1 MSQRPRREDEMGS
14 VALREWQGV
23 RAKRVDDLLS
33 LHAVVGGTHKGRRRN
48 LEELNHALI
57 LKLAAE
63 FQGFARDLHQVA
75 SERFATEAS
84 NGNSAVET
92 MTLKLLTLNRKL
104 DAGNATPASI
114 GSDFGRLFPSFWQ
127 NVRAVS
133 ALDLVAPTGR
143 NLDTAASKAIVR
155 LEALNLL
162 RNAIIHSNP
171 SIELQH
177 GVGLLEGAWRTG
189 TSPVPSLRSSVR
201 KSEVLAIRA
210 SLELLAV
217 RMDALASREFSATF
231 QIQAP
236 W

>member
-1 MSQRPRREDEMGS
+1 MGS
-14 VALREWQGV
+14 IALREWHGA
-23 RAKRVDDLLS
+23 RAQRVDDLLS
-33 LHAVVGGTHKGRRRN
+33 LHSVVGGTHKGRRRN

-75 SERFATEAS
+75 SENFAREAS
-84 NGNSAVET
+84 RGNSAVET

-104 DAGNATPASI
+104 DAGNATPTSI
-114 GSDFGRLFPSFWQ
+114 GNDFGRLFLNFWQ
-127 NVRAVS
+127 NLRAGS
-133 ALDLVAPTGR
+133 DANLFAPRSRNQNDAVA
-143 NLDTAASKAIVR
+143 KAIVR

-171 SIELQH
+171 SIELQR

-189 TSPVPSLRSSVR
+189 NTPVASDRLSVR
-201 KSEVLAIRA
+201 KSEVVAIRA
-210 SLELLAV
+210 SLQLLAV
-217 RMDALASREFSATF
+217 RMDGLTSKELAATF

>member
-1 MSQRPRREDEMGS
+1 MGS
-14 VALREWQGV
+14 VALREWHGA

-75 SERFATEAS
+75 SERFAHEAS
-84 NGNSAVET
+84 HGNSAVET

-104 DAGNATPASI
+104 DAGNATPSSI
-114 GSDFGRLFPSFWQ
+114 GNDFGRLFLNYWQ
-127 NVRAVS
+127 NLRAGSPLGPS
-133 ALDLVAPTGR
+133 ASQSGFQNHVVV
-143 NLDTAASKAIVR
+143 KAINR

-162 RNAIIHSNP
+162 RNAIVHSNP
-171 SIELQH
+171 SIELQF

-189 TSPVPSLRSSVR
+189 STPVASARSSVR
-201 KSEVLAIRA
+201 KTEVVAIRA
-210 SLELLAV
+210 SLDLLAL
-217 RMDALASREFSATF
+217 RMDRLTSRELAETF
-231 QIQAP
+231 RIQAP